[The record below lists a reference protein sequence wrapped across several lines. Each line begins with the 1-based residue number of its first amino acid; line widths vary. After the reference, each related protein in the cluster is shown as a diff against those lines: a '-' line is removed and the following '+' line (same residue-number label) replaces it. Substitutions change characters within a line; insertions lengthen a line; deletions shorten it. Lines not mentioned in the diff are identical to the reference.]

1 MHTARYLPWW
11 VLGLLFITAAGAV
24 LLAQPQCTNRD
35 PRDLEYFST
44 RHYWQCAFDSLSTA
58 TGCGLLTYRLDQD
71 YTPQGRWTLLV
82 IGLAGFAL
90 YIATAAAAA
99 RRAALFPTNLRPPRP
114 LTVLSYFLCIA
125 VVVLIPSAWPI
136 EQAAHSDANLA
147 DATWRTLSFLC
158 GLGWVG
164 ELPGRSV
171 AWFAAGIGGLSL
183 LGWWP
188 LLIVPRMRDRS
199 VRFVNLLRP
208 FAGMVVVLAVWMGLL
223 FVFDLPRG
231 QRGGGDPEAEWKRMQ
246 ERTAI
251 IATES
256 ASEIGV
262 GLPSESPKPAQLP
275 DGAKLTL
282 ALAILVGGLGI
293 GGAGGI
299 GLLFT
304 SWALCGATRSL
315 FRRTSS
321 DPPGRSHRTRVALA
335 AVGGFFALSVVFA
348 VGLLLI
354 EWITA
359 ARFQEQ
365 PSFADALLDSASALG
380 GSAVTSGLTATVTGR
395 NLTSGIQL
403 PINMYQVG
411 MAWVMLAM
419 FLGRVIP
426 IAALCRLGD
435 PIASAPPAG
444 SNHPVAPA

>member
-1 MHTARYLPWW
+1 MQSRSRPT
-11 VLGLLFITAAGAV
+11 LLFCSLLLLIAAGGAV
-24 LLAQPQCTNRD
+24 LLAQPNCTTRD
-35 PRDLEYFST
+35 PRDLQYFNT
-44 RHYWQCAFDSLSTA
+44 RHYWQCAFDALSAA

-71 YTPQGRWTLLV
+71 YTPQGRWTLLA

-99 RRAALFPTNLRPPRP
+99 HRAALFPANLRPPRP
-114 LTVLSYFLCIA
+114 LTVLSYFLCLA

-136 EQAAHSDANLA
+136 EQSAHSDANLA

-171 AWFAAGIGGLSL
+171 AFFAAGIGGLSL

-199 VRFVNLLRP
+199 VRFFNLLRP
-208 FAGMVVVLAVWMGLL
+208 FAGMIVVLAVWMGLL

-231 QRGGGDPEAEWKRMQ
+231 QKGGGDAEAEWKRTQ
-246 ERTAI
+246 ERSAV

-262 GLPSESPKPAQLP
+262 GLPGESPKPAQLP

-282 ALAILVGGLGI
+282 ALATLIGGLGI

-304 SWALCGATRSL
+304 YWAIGGAIRSL
-315 FRRTSS
+315 YRRTTS
-321 DPPGRSHRTRVALA
+321 DPPGRTHRTRVALA
-335 AVGGFFALSVVFA
+335 AVVGFFSLSVVFA
-348 VGLLLI
+348 LGLLLI
-354 EWITA
+354 EWTTA

-365 PSFADALLDSASALG
+365 PSFADALLESASALG
-380 GSAVTSGLTATVTGR
+380 GSAVTSGLTATVTSR

-411 MAWVMLAM
+411 MVWLMLAM
-419 FLGRVIP
+419 FLGRIIP
-426 IAALCRLGD
+426 IAALHRLGD
-435 PIASAPPAG
+435 PLPVAAPQQAPPQI
-444 SNHPVAPA
+444 